1 MDKKLQQKFKK
12 PLFSIINS
20 LPIML
25 AVIFALGL
33 FKTVISFDQFS
44 KVFTGIA
51 WIDTLLGSLMGSIF
65 AGNSINSYI
74 IGEEMM
80 TAGISMFAIT
90 AFLVSWVTVGLMQA
104 PVEIENFG
112 KKFTYL
118 RNLISAILAVFVS
131 LITVTIMGVI

>member
-33 FKTVISFDQFS
+33 FKTVISFDQFA

-51 WIDTLLGSLMGSIF
+51 WIDTLFGSLMGSIF

-112 KKFTYL
+112 KKFTLL

-131 LITVTIMGVI
+131 LLTVTIMGVI